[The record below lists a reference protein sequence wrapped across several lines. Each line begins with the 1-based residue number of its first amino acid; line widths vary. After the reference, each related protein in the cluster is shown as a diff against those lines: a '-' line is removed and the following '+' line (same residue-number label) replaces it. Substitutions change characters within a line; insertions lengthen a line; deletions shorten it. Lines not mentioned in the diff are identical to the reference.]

1 MSARLLRLIA
11 ACVGVFVIGVAVALV
26 ARGGNEEVA
35 TRNDPHGRAELTAA
49 QSRRLLSATQAASTG
64 TPRAELVAEGRAL
77 FRSAAVAKDGESC
90 QSCHTEGA
98 ANAELGATPHPVFEG
113 DFKGLR
119 DPPSLWA
126 VDRTAPY
133 FWDARITTLRET
145 VVDTI
150 VTHFREGASQS
161 AGKTGEQAAALVA
174 YLSTLRA
181 PRTRF
186 DSGTL
191 PPAAQRGLRL
201 FQTKG
206 ACSACH
212 GGPDFTDNALHD
224 TLVPKRTPADTDP
237 GAQAPAG
244 TFNTP
249 QLRDV
254 RNTAPYMHNGA
265 LGSLRDVVEFYDQR
279 SSVAP
284 LRLTAAEVDDLVA
297 FLEEL

>member
-1 MSARLLRLIA
+1 MSARLLRLLA
-11 ACVGVFVIGVAVALV
+11 AAVGVVAVGVAVALV
-26 ARGGNEEVA
+26 AAGGGGEAPVR
-35 TRNDPHGRAELTAA
+35 TDPHASVQLTAA
-49 QSRRLLSATQAASTG
+49 QSRRLLNATQAASTG

-77 FRSAAVAKDGESC
+77 FRSAAVAKAGESC

-98 ANAELGATPHPVFEG
+98 ANAELGATPHPVVDG
-113 DFKGLR
+113 DFKGVR
-119 DPPSLWA
+119 DPPALWG

-133 FWDARITTLRET
+133 FWDAKRATLRET

-150 VTHFREGASQS
+150 LNHFREGASQS
-161 AGKTGEQAAALVA
+161 AEKTGEQAAALVA

-181 PRTRF
+181 PRTSF

-191 PPAAQRGLRL
+191 SAAAQRGLRL

-206 ACSACH
+206 TCSACH
-212 GGPDFTDNALHD
+212 GGPDFTDNNLHD
-224 TLVPKRTPADTDP
+224 TFVPKPRGDTDP
-237 GAQAPAG
+237 GARTPAG

-249 QLRDV
+249 HLRDL
-254 RNTAPYMHNGA
+254 RNTAPYMHNGSI
-265 LGSLRDVVEFYDQR
+265 GTLREVVEFYDQR

>member
-1 MSARLLRLIA
+1 MSARLLRLLA
-11 ACVGVFVIGVAVALV
+11 ACVGVLVVGVAVALV
-26 ARGGNEEVA
+26 ASGRDGETTA
-35 TRNDPHGRAELTAA
+35 RTDPHGRAELTAA
-49 QSRRLLSATQAASTG
+49 QSRRLLNATQAASTG
-64 TPRAELVAEGRAL
+64 TPRGELVAEGRAL

-133 FWDARITTLRET
+133 FWDARTTTLRET

-150 VTHFREGASQS
+150 LNHFRAGASQS
-161 AGKTGEQAAALVA
+161 AEKTGEQAAALVA

-212 GGPDFTDNALHD
+212 GGPDFTDNNLHD
-224 TLVPKRTPADTDP
+224 TFVPKPAGDTDP
-237 GAQAPAG
+237 GAETPAG
-244 TFNTP
+244 AFNTP

-254 RNTAPYMHNGA
+254 RNTAPYMHNGSI
-265 LGSLRDVVEFYDQR
+265 GTLREVIEFYDQR